1 MLSLS
6 TTQPGIQTDEE
17 ENGGDES
24 VGGTTGEATKRR
36 IAKISAR
43 GFKKKEKFEHP
54 KPSRFFI
61 KVVFPSERR
70 RRTNFMKRH
79 SGGDG
84 ASNGEKERKGHPLVV
99 FERVEK

>member
-36 IAKISAR
+36 IAKISER
-43 GFKKKEKFEHP
+43 GFKKKRKNLSTQNVSFFYTGVPFRKEEEDKLYEK
-54 KPSRFFI
+54 
-61 KVVFPSERR
+61 
-70 RRTNFMKRH
+70 
-79 SGGDG
+79 
-84 ASNGEKERKGHPLVV
+84 A
-99 FERVEK
+99 